1 MIQKKN
7 ILFSMENKQEILDG
21 TDIQILERLQRNARA
36 TWAELSNEI
45 GLTAPAIAE
54 RTRKLEERGMIT
66 GYHAQLEPERIGCG
80 LLAYIAVQLRHPN
93 ARQPFLDRIQTMPEI
108 LECHHMTG
116 EDDYW
121 LKVRC
126 ASTTALERIIGQE
139 FQTHEG
145 FKTRTTIVLSSPKD
159 TPNLPL

>member
-1 MIQKKN
+1 
-7 ILFSMENKQEILDG
+7 MESKQENLDEI
-21 TDIQILERLQRNARA
+21 DIQILERLQANARA
-36 TWAELSNEI
+36 TWTELSSDL

-54 RTRKLEERGMIT
+54 RTRKLEERGIIQ
-66 GYHAQLEPERIGCG
+66 GYHAQLEPERLGCG
-80 LLAYIAVQLRHPN
+80 LLAYIAVQLRYPD

-108 LECHHMTG
+108 LECHHMSG

-126 ASTTALERIIGQE
+126 ANTKALERIISQE

-145 FKTRTTIVLSSPKD
+145 IKTRTTIVLSSLKD
-159 TPNLPL
+159 TANLPVEPGSRPA

>member
-1 MIQKKN
+1 
-7 ILFSMENKQEILDG
+7 METKSEMPNQI
-21 TDIQILERLQRNARA
+21 DIQILKRLQTNART
-36 TWAELSNEI
+36 TWTELTGEL

-54 RTRKLEERGMIT
+54 RTRKLEERGIIR
-66 GYHAQLEPERIGCG
+66 GYHAQLEPERINCG

-93 ARQPFLDRIQTMPEI
+93 ARQPFLKRVQTMPEI

-126 ASTTALERIIGQE
+126 ANTNALERIMGE

-145 FKTRTTIVLSSPKD
+145 IKTRTTIVLSSLKD
-159 TPNLPL
+159 SPVLPL

>member
-1 MIQKKN
+1 
-7 ILFSMENKQEILDG
+7 MENKSEYLDEI
-21 TDIQILERLQRNARA
+21 DIQILERLQTNARA
-36 TWAELSNEI
+36 TWTELSNDL

-54 RTRKLEERGMIT
+54 RTRKLEERGIIQ
-66 GYHAQLEPERIGCG
+66 GYHAQLEPERINCG

-93 ARQPFLDRIQTMPEI
+93 ARQPFLDRIKTMPEI

-121 LKVRC
+121 LKIRC
-126 ASTTALERIIGQE
+126 TNTNALERIISQE

-145 FKTRTTIVLSSPKD
+145 IKTRTTIVLSSPKD
-159 TPNLPL
+159 TPNLPLRSTT

>member
-1 MIQKKN
+1 
-7 ILFSMENKQEILDG
+7 MEYKQETLDKV
-21 TDIQILERLQRNARA
+21 DIQILERLQRNAR
-36 TWAELSNEI
+36 TSWTELASDL
-45 GLTAPAIAE
+45 GLTGPAIAE
-54 RTRKLEERGMIT
+54 RTRKLEERGIIQ

-80 LLAYIAVQLRHPN
+80 LLAYIAVQLRHPE

-126 ASTTALERIIGQE
+126 ASTAALERIIGQE

-145 FKTRTTIVLSSPKD
+145 IKTRTTIVLSSPKD
-159 TPNLPL
+159 TPNLPLDSRT

>member
-1 MIQKKN
+1 
-7 ILFSMENKQEILDG
+7 MENKQEILNE
-21 TDIQILERLQRNARA
+21 TDVQILERLQRNART
-36 TWAELSNEI
+36 TWTELAGEL
-45 GLTAPAIAE
+45 GLTGPAIAE
-54 RTRKLEERGMIT
+54 RTRKLEERGIIR

-80 LLAYIAVQLRHPN
+80 LLAYITVQLRHPE
-93 ARQPFLDRIQTMPEI
+93 ARQPFLNRVQTMPEI

-126 ASTTALERIIGQE
+126 ANTTALERIMGQ
-139 FQTHEG
+139 FQTQG
-145 FKTRTTIVLSSPKD
+145 IKTRTTIALSSPKD

>member
-1 MIQKKN
+1 MI
-7 ILFSMENKQEILDG
+7 SAMEYKIETLDEI
-21 TDIQILERLQRNARA
+21 DIQILERLQRNART
-36 TWAELSNEI
+36 TWTELAGDL
-45 GLTAPAIAE
+45 GLTGPAIAE
-54 RTRKLEERGMIT
+54 RTRKLEERDIVR
-66 GYHAQLEPERIGCG
+66 GYHAQLEPQRIGCG
-80 LLAYIAVQLRHPN
+80 LLAYIAVQLRHPE

-126 ASTTALERIIGQE
+126 ASTTALERIISQE

-145 FKTRTTIVLSSPKD
+145 IKTRTTIVLSSPKD
-159 TPNLPL
+159 TPNLPLDSRT

>member
-1 MIQKKN
+1 
-7 ILFSMENKQEILDG
+7 MENKSENLNEI
-21 TDIQILERLQRNARA
+21 DIQILERLQTNARA
-36 TWAELSNEI
+36 TWTELAGDL

-54 RTRKLEERGMIT
+54 RTRKLEERGIIT
-66 GYHAQLEPERIGCG
+66 GYHAQLEPERINCG
-80 LLAYIAVQLRHPN
+80 LLAYIAVQLQHPN
-93 ARQPFLDRIQTMPEI
+93 ARQPFLERINTMPEI

-126 ASTTALERIIGQE
+126 ANTNALERIISQE
-139 FQTHEG
+139 FQTHASL
-145 FKTRTTIVLSSPKD
+145 KTRTTIVLSSPKD

>member
-1 MIQKKN
+1 
-7 ILFSMENKQEILDG
+7 MESKQENLNEI
-21 TDIQILERLQRNARA
+21 DIQILERLQANAWA
-36 TWAELSNEI
+36 TWTELSNDL

-54 RTRKLEERGMIT
+54 RTRKLEERGIIQ
-66 GYHAQLEPERIGCG
+66 GYHAHLEPERLGCG
-80 LLAYIAVQLRHPN
+80 LLVYIAVQLRHPD

-126 ASTTALERIIGQE
+126 ASTTALERIISQE

-145 FKTRTTIVLSSPKD
+145 IKTRTTIVLSSPKD
-159 TPNLPL
+159 TPNLPLDSRT

>member
-1 MIQKKN
+1 
-7 ILFSMENKQEILDG
+7 MESKLENLDKI
-21 TDIQILERLQRNARA
+21 DIKILERLQTNART
-36 TWAELSNEI
+36 TWTELSNDL

-54 RTRKLEERGMIT
+54 RARKLEERGIIQ
-66 GYHAQLEPERIGCG
+66 GYHAQLEPERLGCG
-80 LLAYIAVQLRHPN
+80 LLAYIAVQLRHPD

-126 ASTTALERIIGQE
+126 ANTTALERIISQE
-139 FQTHEG
+139 FQPHAG
-145 FKTRTTIVLSSPKD
+145 IKTRTTIVLSSPKD
-159 TPNLPL
+159 TPNLPI